1 MDNLLN
7 EIGLEV
13 EFQIYNIIA
22 FTADDGLLQFVP
34 NSMTITDITDIKKE
48 PKFNGSIEGFLRHH
62 SKNDQKLF
70 EKM

>member
-34 NSMTITDITDIKKE
+34 NSMTITDIKKDKDR
-48 PKFNGSIEGFLRHH
+48 KFNGSIEGYLRHH
-62 SKNDQKLF
+62 S
-70 EKM
+70 